1 MKIESNKIRIEKS
14 DRELFDFFS
23 EMENFGKLMP
33 EDVSLFEAREDGFKF
48 GLKGMPEV
56 KLKKESEE
64 PPHRLVLGS
73 AGSVPFKLIG
83 EITSIGE
90 NESDVQLFFTGDFKP
105 MLKMMVERPLKNFI
119 VKLEEKLAQLKR
131 GVLSS

>member
-1 MKIESNKIRIEKS
+1 MKIESNKVRIQQS

-23 EMENFGKLMP
+23 DMNNFGKLMP
-33 EDVSLFEAREDGFKF
+33 DDIALFEAREDGFKF
-48 GLKGMPEV
+48 ALKGMPEV

-73 AGSVPFKLIG
+73 AGSVPFKLTG
-83 EITSIGE
+83 EITAVGE
-90 NESDVQLFFTGDFKP
+90 NESDVQLFFTGDFNP

-119 VKLEEKLAQLKR
+119 VKLEEKLSQL
-131 GVLSS
+131 